1 MRTVNAFQC
10 WPFDLGQLSQEDIQ
24 SNLPP
29 MTAKDD
35 SRRQIETDDSL
46 REVSRNDAIALKKE
60 KLSRRRKSRL
70 YTFTEIM
77 DRKNDAE
84 NLPQT
89 QVVVPLPSP
98 PSSPPN
104 FPAIVPP
111 KPQPLNTQTEE
122 LMNVIVLDDEEEE
135 ASQLITQF
143 RRRPVGLRSDQY
155 PPKEIF
161 TVSEINVAPTKVC
174 VIINYFLI
182 YFLTKLV
189 FDFIFFLKNIFW
201 LSNFN

>member
-10 WPFDLGQLSQEDIQ
+10 WPFDLGQFSQEDIQ

-29 MTAKDD
+29 MTVKDD
-35 SRRQIETDDSL
+35 NHRQIETDDSL
-46 REVSRNDAIALKKE
+46 REVSRNDAIASKKE
-60 KLSRRRKSRL
+60 KSLKGRKSRL
-70 YTFTEIM
+70 CTFTEIM

-89 QVVVPLPSP
+89 QVVVPLPP
-98 PSSPPN
+98 LPSSPLT
-104 FPAIVPP
+104 FPAIVPL
-111 KPQPLNTQTEE
+111 KPQPLNTQTED

-143 RRRPVGLRSDQY
+143 RRRSVGSRSDQY
-155 PPKEIF
+155 PLKEIF
-161 TVSEINVAPTKVC
+161 TVSEINVAPPKVC

-182 YFLTKLV
+182 YFLTKLL
-189 FDFIFFLKNIFW
+189 FGFFFFEKYFLVK
-201 LSNFN
+201 